1 MFATYKAAV
10 AVILER
16 KTWVPIFVEWA
27 EALVSLYFQP
37 ETESHSLDGEGSEF
51 LNVESMHKV
60 SSFMFQVSGFK
71 GFQVSK

>member
-1 MFATYKAAV
+1 MHCKVDNTTMFATYKAAV

-27 EALVSLYFQP
+27 EALVSLYFHP

-51 LNVESMHKV
+51 EDILSVHSIR
-60 SSFMFQVSGFK
+60 SF
-71 GFQVSK
+71 